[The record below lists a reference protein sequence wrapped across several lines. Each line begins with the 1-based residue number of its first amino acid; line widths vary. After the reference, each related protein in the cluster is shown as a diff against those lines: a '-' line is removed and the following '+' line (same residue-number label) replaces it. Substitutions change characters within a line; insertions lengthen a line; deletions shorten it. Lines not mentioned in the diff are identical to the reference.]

1 MAGKKEERIINY
13 INSLPAGE
21 KVSVRNLAKALSVS
35 EGTAYKAIKT
45 AEELHLVET
54 RPRVGTIKLAQ
65 DVLIDMKPITLAE
78 EIGRMGLLVL
88 AGEENAN
95 VPIGRIVLGDGGFEQ
110 FKATISAAGPN
121 ALAILGDRPDLLFFA
136 ASKGVNMILTSNT
149 QPGETLLNTAREHGS
164 CVLSSA
170 QDGSTIFS
178 LLCSDI
184 SGNTRPAATGTAVA
198 WMRAPAYL
206 YYNDIAADWYSTYR
220 PVFSLNSSCVVVD
233 DNLNICGTVD
243 AVRLLASDPSGKI
256 SKLYSS
262 DTQGVCVEEET
273 PMQEIARIMISK
285 ETSVVYITRDGELR
299 GMVTANDVLRYYQ
312 HSDKVDTEA
321 EDIAAFETISND
333 ESRCV
338 YTVRLGNESTSSS
351 SLMLS
356 ILHMATRKYVDGRFG
371 SGCTFASG
379 TFFTTVESLPGDVMV
394 SCEYIRAVPSGF
406 VVETEIY
413 DESAVYS
420 RCVFVVALGTEDKDG
435 QHVLS

>member
-1 MAGKKEERIINY
+1 MAGKKEEKIINY
-13 INSLPAGE
+13 ISALPAGE

-65 DVLIDMKPITLAE
+65 DVLTEMKPVTLAD

-88 AGEENAN
+88 TGEEYTN

-110 FKATISAAGPN
+110 FKASVASAGPN
-121 ALAILGDRPDLLFFA
+121 ALAIVGDRPDLLFFA
-136 ASKGVNMILTSNT
+136 ASKGVNMILTNNT
-149 QPGETLLNTAREHGS
+149 QPGETLLNTAREHGC

-178 LLCSDI
+178 LLCSGIGGD
-184 SGNTRPAATGTAVA
+184 THPAATGTASA

-220 PVFSLNSSCVVVD
+220 SVFSLSSGCAVVD

-243 AVRLLASDPSGKI
+243 AVRLLSADPSGKI

-262 DTQGVCVEEET
+262 DAQSVCVAEET
-273 PMQEIARIMISK
+273 PMEEIARLMISN

-312 HSDKVDTEA
+312 HSDKVDYETEN
-321 EDIAAFETISND
+321 IAAFETISSD
-333 ESRCV
+333 QSRCV
-338 YTVRLGNESTSSS
+338 YTVQLGSENTSSS

-371 SGCTFASG
+371 SGCTLASG
-379 TFFTTVESLPGDVMV
+379 TFFTTVEALPGDLMV
-394 SCEYIRAVPSGF
+394 SCEYIKAVPSGF

-420 RCVFVVALGTEDKDG
+420 RCVFVVAMGEEQEG
-435 QHVLS
+435 